1 MRVFNEEKT
10 QELTAYDLTK
20 GYLKSDKLITAH
32 HESVEAVAEKG
43 YYEVAKEYPNGGR
56 DVKWI
61 VEVPAVEG
69 KEAYDE
75 EEEIRIYIPY
85 TEKELSQIEINELK
99 GKLRATDYQAIKFAE
114 GELTEEEYA
123 QTRLQRKAWRERINA
138 LEEV

>member
-1 MRVFNEEKT
+1 MKVFNEEKT
-10 QELTAYDLTK
+10 QELTEYDLKK
-20 GYLKSDKLITAH
+20 GYLQSDKLITAH
-32 HESVEAVAEKG
+32 HEAVEGISEKG
-43 YYEVAKEYPNGGR
+43 HFEVIKEYPNGGR
-56 DVKWI
+56 DAKW
-61 VEVPAVEG
+61 VVDVPAVNG

-75 EEEIRIYIPY
+75 EEEIQVYIPY
-85 TEKELSQIEINELK
+85 TEKELAQMEINELK